1 MSNYIGK
8 TTNVA
13 KRFKDHYNKTNN
25 ANSASYNYPL
35 YETIR
40 CNGGWSNWNIMVI
53 DECSYSKGAN
63 LERHYI
69 NIMKSD
75 LNQLKYERKL
85 PKTCRSEKK
94 KQDREIEMK
103 KYLAKLELNK
113 STNNIYPMD
122 FTDAI
127 RKKKPDI
134 SAGSLKTYNSLLRSI
149 YTNVFGK
156 DSDPEIKK
164 FDNHGAVMK
173 WLMEKPY
180 KVRKTFL
187 AALISVTSEPE
198 PYRTEMLKN
207 IKEYRDDVDKS
218 EMTEKLE
225 QSAIS
230 QEEIDGISEKL
241 RSNFEAMA
249 KKKSHRVADLM
260 EMQNYVILS
269 LYYGHIVPRR
279 SLDYVVAKYK
289 NYDKETEN
297 YVDFKKNKLVFNIYK
312 TAKKNGKELK
322 GRQELDLP
330 PSLKKILQ
338 KWVSVIPPEIDS
350 LLFNSNLEELSAV
363 TLNQRLNSI
372 FGGNKAV
379 NSLRHFYLTQKYKEL
394 MQANEEMAKTMESMG
409 SSTEQAKIY
418 IRIND
423 KA

>member
-1 MSNYIGK
+1 
-8 TTNVA
+8 
-13 KRFKDHYNKTNN
+13 
-25 ANSASYNYPL
+25 
-35 YETIR
+35 
-40 CNGGWSNWNIMVI
+40 
-53 DECSYSKGAN
+53 
-63 LERHYI
+63 
-69 NIMKSD
+69 
-75 LNQLKYERKL
+75 
-85 PKTCRSEKK
+85 
-94 KQDREIEMK
+94 
-103 KYLAKLELNK
+103 
-113 STNNIYPMD
+113 MD

-134 SAGSLKTYNSLLRSI
+134 SAGSLKTYNSLSRSV

-156 DSDPEIKK
+156 DSEPEIKK
-164 FDNHGAVMK
+164 FDSHGAVMK

-187 AALISVTSEPE
+187 AALIAVCSEPE

-218 EMTEKLE
+218 ELTDKLE

-289 NYDKETEN
+289 NYDKDTEN
-297 YVDFKKNKLVFNIYK
+297 YVDFKKNKLVFNVYK

-350 LLFNSNLEELSAV
+350 LLFNSNLGELSAV

-372 FGGNKAV
+372 LGNNRSV
-379 NSLRHFYLTQKYKEL
+379 NSLRHFYLTSKYKEL
-394 MQANEEMAKTMESMG
+394 MKANEEMSKTMESMG
-409 SSTEQAKIY
+409 SSKEQALVY
-418 IRIND
+418 IKIND
-423 KA
+423 KEHKE